1 VAEVER
7 ILGEAH
13 WKRSDGLADFAKS
26 EEILIRS
33 VATMNQA
40 HDRRGLDVPECIR
53 ALIDLYAAWHAAE
66 PGKGYD
72 AKAAEWRKTL
82 DAASAPADD
91 AGKAGTS

>member
-1 VAEVER
+1 
-7 ILGEAH
+7 
-13 WKRSDGLADFAKS
+13 
-26 EEILIRS
+26 
-33 VATMNQA
+33 MNQA